1 MNGSRP
7 LANVAAAESKRKRR
21 LGWLLSTPAL
31 IAGLVVTVYPLFYLL
46 AASFSKSTLGR
57 PFQAWIGGE
66 NFSQAL
72 GDQAF
77 TESVARTVAVAVLGA
92 LLQVALGLGIALM
105 LKQLT
110 LGRSVIRTLI
120 LLPMLTPPVMA
131 AVVWKLFLDPNGGLL
146 NSVLSNLGLISEPL
160 SLLGSPTW
168 SVYMV
173 ALADTWQW
181 TPFVALIVFA
191 ALMAL
196 PDEVYEA
203 AQVEGASGWQTFR
216 YVTLPM
222 VLPALTSVFM
232 IKLIMS
238 FKIFDLIYV
247 LTAGGPGNSSLLSGY
262 LIFRTALREFNVGYA
277 SAQTIL
283 FVLVVTIVTIPVTM
297 ISKRVKW

>member
-1 MNGSRP
+1 MENRG
-7 LANVAAAESKRKRR
+7 KRR

-31 IAGLVVTVYPLFYLL
+31 IAGLVVTVYPLFYLV
-46 AASFSKSTLGR
+46 AASLSKSTLGL
-57 PFQAWIGGE
+57 PFQAWVGGE

-77 TESVARTVAVAVLGA
+77 TESVGRTVVVAVCGA
-92 LLQVALGLGIALM
+92 SLQVVLGLGVALL
-105 LKQLT
+105 LKRLT
-110 LGRSVIRTLI
+110 VGQSVMRTLI

-131 AVVWKLFLDPNGGLL
+131 AIVWKLFLDPNGGLL
-146 NSVLSNLGLISEPL
+146 NTVLSGLGLISEPL

-168 SVYMV
+168 SVFMI

-191 ALMAL
+191 GLMAL

-203 AQVEGASGWQTFR
+203 AQMEGANAWQTFR

-222 VLPALTSVFM
+222 VLPALCSVFM

-247 LTAGGPGNSSLLSGY
+247 LTAGGPGNSSLMTGY

-277 SAQTIL
+277 SAQTVL
-283 FVLVVTIVTIPVTM
+283 FVLVVTLVTIPVTM
-297 ISKRVKW
+297 LSKRVKW

>member
-1 MNGSRP
+1 MASILVENRSR
-7 LANVAAAESKRKRR
+7 RR

-31 IAGLVVTVYPLFYLL
+31 FAGLVVTVYPLFYLV
-46 AASFSKSTLGR
+46 AASLSKSTLGL
-57 PFQAWIGGE
+57 PFQAWVGGE

-72 GDQAF
+72 GDQTF
-77 TESVARTVAVAVLGA
+77 TESVGRTVLVAVCGA
-92 LLQVALGLGIALM
+92 LLQVVLGLGVALL
-105 LKQLT
+105 LKRLT
-110 LGRSVIRTLI
+110 VWQSVMRTLI

-131 AVVWKLFLDPNGGLL
+131 AIVWKLFLDPNGGLL
-146 NSVLSNLGLISEPL
+146 NTVLSGLGLISEPL

-168 SVYMV
+168 SVFMI

-191 ALMAL
+191 GLMAL

-203 AQVEGASGWQTFR
+203 AQMEGANAWQTFR

-222 VLPALTSVFM
+222 VLPALCSVFM

-238 FKIFDLIYV
+238 FKIFDLVYV
-247 LTAGGPGNSSLLSGY
+247 LTAGGPGNSSLMTGY

-283 FVLVVTIVTIPVTM
+283 FVFVVTLVTIPVTM
-297 ISKRVKW
+297 LSKRVKW